1 MKEWKPATPVLRRRY
16 DFDRKGVPLGVWI
29 LGLVLFAV
37 FVEVWQVTRV
47 SELTYTL
54 DKTDKSIAEAQARRD
69 YLDAQ
74 LAATRTRL
82 ALENAA
88 HKHGMKPA
96 EPSQI
101 VVVPAAYLADGPGA
115 EEGGRF
121 LVALGRRVA
130 ESFVPTARAKSRR
143 TSPQR

>member
-1 MKEWKPATPVLRRRY
+1 MKEWKPTTPVLRRRY
-16 DFDRKGVPLGVWI
+16 DFDRRGVPLGVWI

-47 SELTYTL
+47 SELTYAL
-54 DKTDKSIAEAQARRD
+54 DKNEKAIAEAEARRD

-74 LAATRTRL
+74 LASTRTRI
-82 ALENAA
+82 ALERAA
-88 HKHGMKPA
+88 QKIGMKPA

-115 EEGGRF
+115 EEGGQF
-121 LVALGRRVA
+121 LAALGRRVA

-143 TSPQR
+143 SSPHR

>member
-16 DFDRKGVPLGVWI
+16 DSERRSVPLGAWV
-29 LGLVLFAV
+29 LGLVLSAV

-47 SELTYTL
+47 SELTL
-54 DKTDKSIAEAQARRD
+54 AIDRSEKAIAETQARRD

-74 LAATRTRL
+74 LAATRTRP
-82 ALENAA
+82 ALERRAA
-88 HKHGMKPA
+88 QLGMKPA
-96 EPSQI
+96 EPEQI

-130 ESFVPTARAKSRR
+130 ETLVPQARAKSRR
-143 TSPQR
+143 LSARP